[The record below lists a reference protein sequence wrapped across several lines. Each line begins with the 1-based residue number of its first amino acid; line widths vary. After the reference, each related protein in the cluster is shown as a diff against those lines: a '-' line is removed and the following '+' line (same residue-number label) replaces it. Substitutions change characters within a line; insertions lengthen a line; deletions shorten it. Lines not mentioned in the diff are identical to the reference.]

1 MSPVGVKCP
10 MKPTSHERSGSV
22 IILIYAGYTS
32 KPSVS
37 RVWGSIEELFRI
49 TCGVDWQKVPQL
61 YSQIYYTTLTLK
73 IPKSLFRYCMRWTA
87 IASASHLLA
96 SIPSCVWLSSISIS
110 REPSYYIRTRIRS
123 EFQIRLFLFFRCLD
137 RRIPM
142 SRRLACENGA
152 EGRA

>member
-87 IASASHLLA
+87 VAICCFDL
-96 SIPSCVWLSSISIS
+96 SCGSLRVWLSWPLNPISG
-110 REPSYYIRTRIRS
+110 
-123 EFQIRLFLFFRCLD
+123 FQIRLFLSSD
-137 RRIPM
+137 VWTGEYY
-142 SRRLACENGA
+142 LAHYFSIFV
-152 EGRA
+152 